1 MNNKG
6 TITVETVLVFPIII
20 LLIVVFIFVVI
31 YITKIPNNKKDFD
44 YIDKI
49 YRVDSN
55 IRRAGFLD
63 YVIK

>member
-6 TITVETVLVFPIII
+6 TITVETILVFPIII

-31 YITKIPNNKKDFD
+31 HITKIPDNKKHFN

-49 YRVDSN
+49 YRVDSK